1 MRRHRASCMR
11 IAVRM
16 AAAATALVVAAGTA
30 ADAADLI
37 EAVRGRDHDAVATLL
52 AAGADVDARQ
62 PDGATAL
69 HWAAHQDDLETVQR
83 LLAAGADARAAN
95 DYGATPVW
103 LAATNGNAAIAAALL
118 DAGADP
124 NAALESGETVL
135 MAAARTGTPAV
146 LAALLDAGADIEA
159 AQTSRG
165 QTALMWAVAENRLE
179 AARLLLERGADVHAR
194 SRTSTTIDPRGAR
207 TQVSEEAAA
216 ADPPDAGEAAG
227 ETSAIKEAT
236 TLGALER
243 KSGGFTPLMFAARH
257 GDLAMARLL
266 LDHGGA
272 IDDVDAEGSTPLLVA
287 TVRGHVPFALLLLER
302 GAAPDG
308 APEVA
313 GYTPLN
319 WAVNRSEALT
329 SHDYPD
335 APGEWAAL
343 AGIPDR
349 RQQLALIEA
358 LLDHGADVNAQLT
371 NVMPRYGFSLYFL
384 ILPPNTMAGSTP
396 FLLAATA
403 GDAETMRLLV
413 DRGADPLLAA
423 AGGMTPLMMAA
434 GAGWVI
440 NESLVPEADRLAA
453 VKLAHALGND
463 VNATDRRGFNAVH
476 CAAYAG
482 LVTVIEYLAAAGA
495 DINHVGENG
504 QSPLG
509 VAEGQHLAQF
519 VGSQPASAAALRGLG
534 AVSVGAV
541 TLESAIDEQAR
552 RRELQGR

>member
-1 MRRHRASCMR
+1 MRQHQALCMR
-11 IAVRM
+11 IALRLG
-16 AAAATALVVAAGTA
+16 AATAALVVAAATA

-37 EAVRGRDHDAVATLL
+37 EAVRGRDHAAVATLL
-52 AAGADVDARQ
+52 AQGADANARQ
-62 PDGATAL
+62 ADGATAL
-69 HWAAHQDDLETVQR
+69 HWAAHHDDLKTTQQ
-83 LLAAGADARAAN
+83 LIAAGADAGAAN

-103 LAATNGNAAIAAALL
+103 LAATNGNAAIIAALL

-135 MAAARTGTPAV
+135 MAAARTGTPAAV
-146 LAALLDAGADIEA
+146 AALLDAGAEIES
-159 AQTSRG
+159 AQASKG
-165 QTALMWAVAENRLE
+165 QTALMWAVAQNRLE

-194 SRTSTTIDPRGAR
+194 SRTAASVDLWGAR
-207 TQVSEEAAA
+207 NQVSAEPASAA
-216 ADPPDAGEAAG
+216 PSDAGEAAG
-227 ETSAIKEAT
+227 ETSAIKEDT

-266 LDHGGA
+266 LDHGAA

-308 APEVA
+308 APAVA
-313 GYTPLN
+313 GYTPLH

-349 RQQLALIEA
+349 RQQLVLIDA
-358 LLDHGADVNAQLT
+358 LLDHGADVNARLT
-371 NVMPRYGFSLYFL
+371 NLMPRYGFSLYFL

-403 GDAETMRLLV
+403 GDAETMQLLV

-440 NESLVPEADRLAA
+440 NESLVPEAARLAA

-482 LVTVIEYLAAAGA
+482 LVTVIEYLADAGA
-495 DINHVGENG
+495 DLNHVAKNG

-519 VGSQPASAAALRGLG
+519 IGSQPASAAALRGLG

-552 RRELQGR
+552 RRELQQR

>member
-1 MRRHRASCMR
+1 MRRHQASCMR
-11 IAVRM
+11 MAVRM

-30 ADAADLI
+30 AEAADLI
-37 EAVRGRDHDAVATLL
+37 EAVRGRDHAAVATLL

-69 HWAAHQDDLETVQR
+69 HWAAHHDDLETVQR

-103 LAATNGNAAIAAALL
+103 LAATNGNAAIVAALL

-135 MAAARTGTPAV
+135 MAAARTGTPAAI
-146 LAALLDAGADIEA
+146 AALLDAGADIAA

-194 SRTSTTIDPRGAR
+194 SRTVVEMDDRSGREHAPP
-207 TQVSEEAAA
+207 EPEPAAA
-216 ADPPDAGEAAG
+216 RDAGEAAAG
-227 ETSAIKEAT
+227 ASAIKDNSRRVLVAR
-236 TLGALER
+236 GA
-243 KSGGFTPLMFAARH
+243 GGFTPLMFAARR

-266 LDHGGA
+266 LDHGAA
-272 IDDVDAEGSTPLLVA
+272 IDDVAADGSTPLLVA
-287 TVRGHVPFALLLLER
+287 TVRGHVPLALLLLER

-308 APEVA
+308 ALDAA
-313 GYTPLN
+313 GYTPLH

-349 RQQLALIEA
+349 RGQLALIEA

-371 NVMPRYGFSLYFL
+371 RVMPRYGFSLYFL
-384 ILPPNTMAGSTP
+384 ILPGSTMVGSTP

-403 GDAETMRLLV
+403 GDAETMQMLV
-413 DRGADPLLAA
+413 DRGADPMLPA

-440 NESLVPEADRLAA
+440 NESLVPEAARLAA

-495 DINHVGENG
+495 DLNHVARNG

-519 VGSQPASAAALRGLG
+519 IGTQPASAAALRGLG
-534 AVSVGAV
+534 AISVGAV

-552 RRELQGR
+552 RRERQQR

>member
-1 MRRHRASCMR
+1 MRQHQALCMR
-11 IAVRM
+11 IALRLG
-16 AAAATALVVAAGTA
+16 AATAALVVAAGTA

-37 EAVRGRDHDAVATLL
+37 EAVRGRDHAAVATLL
-52 AAGADVDARQ
+52 AQGADANARQ

-69 HWAAHQDDLETVQR
+69 HWAAHHDDLETVQQ
-83 LLAAGADARAAN
+83 LLAAGADAGAAN

-103 LAATNGNAAIAAALL
+103 LAATNGNAAIVAALL

-135 MAAARTGTPAV
+135 MAAARTGTPAAV
-146 LAALLDAGADIEA
+146 AALLDAGAEIEG
-159 AQTSRG
+159 AQASKG

-179 AARLLLERGADVHAR
+179 VARLLLERGADVHAR
-194 SRTSTTIDPRGAR
+194 SRTAASVDRWGAR
-207 TQVSEEAAA
+207 NQVSAQPASAA
-216 ADPPDAGEAAG
+216 PSDAGQAAG
-227 ETSAIKEAT
+227 ETSAIKEQT

-257 GDLAMARLL
+257 GNLAMARLL
-266 LDHGGA
+266 LDHGAA

-308 APEVA
+308 APAVA
-313 GYTPLN
+313 GYTPLH

-358 LLDHGADVNAQLT
+358 LLDHGADINARLT

-403 GDAETMRLLV
+403 GDAETMQLLV

-463 VNATDRRGFNAVH
+463 LNATDRRGFNAVH
-476 CAAYAG
+476 SAAYAG
-482 LVTVIEYLAAAGA
+482 LVTVIEYLAEAGA
-495 DINHVGENG
+495 DLNHVAKNG

-519 VGSQPASAAALRGLG
+519 IGSQPTSAAALRGLG
-534 AVSVGAV
+534 AISVGAV

-552 RRELQGR
+552 RRHLQQR

>member
-1 MRRHRASCMR
+1 MRQHQASCMR
-11 IAVRM
+11 IVVRI
-16 AAAATALVVAAGTA
+16 ATAATALVVCASTA

-37 EAVRGRDHDAVATLL
+37 EAVRGRDHAAVATLL
-52 AAGADVDARQ
+52 AQGVDVSARQ

-69 HWAAHQDDLETVQR
+69 HWAAHHDNLETVQQ
-83 LLAAGADARAAN
+83 LLAAGAAAGAAN

-103 LAATNGNAAIAAALL
+103 LAATNGNAAIIAALL

-135 MAAARTGTPAV
+135 MAAARTGTPAAV
-146 LAALLDAGADIEA
+146 AALLDAGAEIES
-159 AQTSRG
+159 AQASKG
-165 QTALMWAVAENRLE
+165 QTALMWAVAENRIE

-194 SRTSTTIDPRGAR
+194 SRTAASVDLWGAR
-207 TQVSEEAAA
+207 NQVSAEPASAA
-216 ADPPDAGEAAG
+216 PSDAGETAG
-227 ETSAIKEAT
+227 ETSAIKEQT

-266 LDHGGA
+266 LDHGA
-272 IDDVDAEGSTPLLVA
+272 TIDDADAEGSTPLLVA

-308 APEVA
+308 APELA
-313 GYTPLN
+313 GYTPLH

-358 LLDHGADVNAQLT
+358 LLDHGADVNARMT
-371 NVMPRYGFSLYFL
+371 NLMPRYGFSLYFL

-403 GDAETMRLLV
+403 GDAETMQLLV

-463 VNATDRRGFNAVH
+463 LNATDRRGFNAVH

-482 LVTVIEYLAAAGA
+482 LVTVIEYLAEAGA
-495 DINHVGENG
+495 DLNHVAKNG

-519 VGSQPASAAALRGLG
+519 IGSQPASAAALRGLG

-552 RRELQGR
+552 RRELQQR

>member
-1 MRRHRASCMR
+1 MCQHQASCMR
-11 IAVRM
+11 IALRLG
-16 AAAATALVVAAGTA
+16 AATAALVVAAGTA

-37 EAVRGRDHDAVATLL
+37 EAVRGRDHAAVATLL
-52 AAGADVDARQ
+52 AQGADANARQ
-62 PDGATAL
+62 ADGATAL
-69 HWAAHQDDLETVQR
+69 HWAAHHDDLETVQQ
-83 LLAAGADARAAN
+83 LLAAGADAGAAN

-103 LAATNGNAAIAAALL
+103 LAATNGNAAIIAALL

-135 MAAARTGTPAV
+135 MAAARTGTPAAV
-146 LAALLDAGADIEA
+146 AALLDAGAEIES
-159 AQTSRG
+159 AQASKG

-194 SRTSTTIDPRGAR
+194 SRTAASVDLWGAR
-207 TQVSEEAAA
+207 NQVSAEPASAALS
-216 ADPPDAGEAAG
+216 DAGEAAG
-227 ETSAIKEAT
+227 ETSAIKEQT

-266 LDHGGA
+266 LDHGA
-272 IDDVDAEGSTPLLVA
+272 TIDDADAEGSTPLLVA

-308 APEVA
+308 APELA
-313 GYTPLN
+313 GYTPLH

-335 APGEWAAL
+335 ASGEWAAL

-358 LLDHGADVNAQLT
+358 LLNHGADVNARMT
-371 NVMPRYGFSLYFL
+371 NLMPRYGFSLYFL

-403 GDAETMRLLV
+403 GDAETMQLLV

-440 NESLVPEADRLAA
+440 NESLVPEAARLAA

-463 VNATDRRGFNAVH
+463 LNATDRRGFNAVH

-482 LVTVIEYLAAAGA
+482 LVTVIEYLAEAGA
-495 DINHVGENG
+495 DLNHVAKNG

-519 VGSQPASAAALRGLG
+519 IGSQPASAAALRGLG

-552 RRELQGR
+552 RRELQQR

>member
-1 MRRHRASCMR
+1 MPPSS
-11 IAVRM
+11 
-16 AAAATALVVAAGTA
+16 
-30 ADAADLI
+30 
-37 EAVRGRDHDAVATLL
+37 
-52 AAGADVDARQ
+52 
-62 PDGATAL
+62 
-69 HWAAHQDDLETVQR
+69 
-83 LLAAGADARAAN
+83 
-95 DYGATPVW
+95 
-103 LAATNGNAAIAAALL
+103 AALL

-124 NAALESGETVL
+124 NATLESGETVL
-135 MAAARTGTPAV
+135 MAAARTGTPAAI
-146 LAALLDAGADIEA
+146 AALLDAGAEIES
-159 AQTSRG
+159 AQASKG

-194 SRTSTTIDPRGAR
+194 SRTAANVDLWGAR
-207 TQVSEEAAA
+207 NQVSAEPASAA
-216 ADPPDAGEAAG
+216 PSDAGEAAG
-227 ETSAIKEAT
+227 ETSAIKEQT

-266 LDHGGA
+266 LDHGA
-272 IDDVDAEGSTPLLVA
+272 TIDDADAEGSTPLLVA

-308 APEVA
+308 APELA
-313 GYTPLN
+313 GYTPLH

-358 LLDHGADVNAQLT
+358 LLDHGADVNARMT
-371 NVMPRYGFSLYFL
+371 NLMPRYGFSLYFL

-403 GDAETMRLLV
+403 GDAETMQLLV

-463 VNATDRRGFNAVH
+463 LNATDRRGFNAVH

-482 LVTVIEYLAAAGA
+482 LVAVIDYLADAGA
-495 DINHVGENG
+495 DLNHVAKNG

-519 VGSQPASAAALRGLG
+519 IGSQPASAAALRGLG

-552 RRELQGR
+552 RRELQQR

>member
-1 MRRHRASCMR
+1 MRQHHVRCVW
-11 IAVRM
+11 AVVRLG
-16 AAAATALVVAAGTA
+16 AAAALVVTAGPAAE
-30 ADAADLI
+30 AADLI
-37 EAVRGRDHDAVATLL
+37 AAVRSGDRPAVNGLL
-52 AAGADVDARQ
+52 AGGADVNARQ

-69 HWAAHQDDLETVQR
+69 HWAAHRDDLETVQQ
-83 LLAAGADARAAN
+83 LLAAGADASTAN

-103 LAATNGNAAIAAALL
+103 LAATNGNAAIVDALL

-135 MAAARTGTPAV
+135 MAAARTGTPAAV
-146 LAALLDAGADIEA
+146 AALLDAGADVEA
-159 AQTSRG
+159 AQVSRG

-194 SRTSTTIDPRGAR
+194 SRISVAMDRRGAR
-207 TQVSEEAAA
+207 DQVSAEAAA
-216 ADPPDAGEAAG
+216 AARPAAGKAAG
-227 ETSAIKEAT
+227 EVSAIREQN
-236 TLGALER
+236 TLGAMER

-266 LDHGGA
+266 LDHGAA
-272 IDDVDAEGSTPLLVA
+272 IDDMDAEGGTPLLVA
-287 TVRGHVPFALLLLER
+287 TVRGHVPLALLLLER

-308 APEVA
+308 APHVA
-313 GYTPLN
+313 GYTPLH

-349 RQQLALIEA
+349 QQRSALIEA
-358 LLDHGADVNAQLT
+358 LLDQGADVNAQLT
-371 NVMPRYGFSLYFL
+371 RLMPRYGFSLYFL
-384 ILPPNTMAGSTP
+384 VLPPNTMVGSTP
-396 FLLAATA
+396 FLLAAAA
-403 GDAETMRLLV
+403 GDTETMQLLV

-440 NESLVPEADRLAA
+440 NESLVAEADRLAA

-482 LVTVIEYLAAAGA
+482 LVTVIDYLAAVGA
-495 DINHVGENG
+495 DLNHVARNG

-519 VGSQPASAAALRGLG
+519 VGSQPAAAATLRGLG
-534 AVSVGAV
+534 AISVGAV

-552 RRELQGR
+552 RRELQQR

>member
-1 MRRHRASCMR
+1 
-11 IAVRM
+11 
-16 AAAATALVVAAGTA
+16 
-30 ADAADLI
+30 
-37 EAVRGRDHDAVATLL
+37 
-52 AAGADVDARQ
+52 
-62 PDGATAL
+62 
-69 HWAAHQDDLETVQR
+69 
-83 LLAAGADARAAN
+83 
-95 DYGATPVW
+95 
-103 LAATNGNAAIAAALL
+103 
-118 DAGADP
+118 
-124 NAALESGETVL
+124 
-135 MAAARTGTPAV
+135 
-146 LAALLDAGADIEA
+146 
-159 AQTSRG
+159 
-165 QTALMWAVAENRLE
+165 LMWAVAENRLE
-179 AARLLLERGADVHAR
+179 AASLLLERGADVHAR
-194 SRTSTTIDPRGAR
+194 SRTSVKVDPRGAR
-207 TQVSEEAAA
+207 NQVSEEAAA
-216 ADPPDAGEAAG
+216 ADPPGAGEAAG
-227 ETSAIKEAT
+227 ETSAIKEQT

-257 GDLAMARLL
+257 GDLGMAWLL
-266 LDHGGA
+266 LDHGAA

-308 APEVA
+308 AREVA
-313 GYTPLN
+313 GYTPLH

-329 SHDYPD
+329 SHDYPH

-403 GDAETMRLLV
+403 GDAETMQLLV

-440 NESLVPEADRLAA
+440 NESLVPETDRLAA

-495 DINHVGENG
+495 DINHVGKNG

-509 VAEGQHLAQF
+509 VAEGQHFAQF
-519 VGSQPASAAALRGLG
+519 IGSQPASAAALRNLG

-552 RRELQGR
+552 RRELQQR

>member
-1 MRRHRASCMR
+1 MRQHQASCMR
-11 IAVRM
+11 IVVRI
-16 AAAATALVVAAGTA
+16 ATAATALVVCASTA

-37 EAVRGRDHDAVATLL
+37 EAVRGRDHAAVAKLL
-52 AAGADVDARQ
+52 AQGVDVSARQ
-62 PDGATAL
+62 ADGATAL
-69 HWAAHQDDLETVQR
+69 HWAAHHDDLETVQQ
-83 LLAAGADARAAN
+83 LLAAGADAGAAN

-103 LAATNGNAAIAAALL
+103 LAATNGNAAIIAALL

-135 MAAARTGTPAV
+135 MAAARTGTAAAI
-146 LAALLDAGADIEA
+146 AALLDAGAEIEG
-159 AQTSRG
+159 AQASKG

-179 AARLLLERGADVHAR
+179 VARLLLERGADVHAR
-194 SRTSTTIDPRGAR
+194 SRTAASVDRWGAR
-207 TQVSEEAAA
+207 NQVSAQPASAA
-216 ADPPDAGEAAG
+216 PSDAGQAAG
-227 ETSAIKEAT
+227 ETSAIKEQT

-266 LDHGGA
+266 LDHGA
-272 IDDVDAEGSTPLLVA
+272 PIDDVDAEGSTPLLVA

-308 APEVA
+308 APAVA
-313 GYTPLN
+313 GYTPLH

-358 LLDHGADVNAQLT
+358 LLDHGADINARLT

-403 GDAETMRLLV
+403 GDAETMQLLV

-463 VNATDRRGFNAVH
+463 LNATDRRGFNAVH

-482 LVTVIEYLAAAGA
+482 LVTVIEYLAEAGA
-495 DINHVGENG
+495 DLNHMAKNG

-519 VGSQPASAAALRGLG
+519 IGSQPTSAAALRGLG
-534 AVSVGAV
+534 AISVGAV

-552 RRELQGR
+552 RRHLQQR

>member
-1 MRRHRASCMR
+1 MRQHQTTCMR
-11 IAVRM
+11 IAVRLG
-16 AAAATALVVAAGTA
+16 AATAALVVTAGTA
-30 ADAADLI
+30 AEAADLL
-37 EAVRGRDHDAVATLL
+37 EAVRGRDHAAVAKLL
-52 AAGADVDARQ
+52 AQGADVNARQ

-69 HWAAHQDDLETVQR
+69 HWAVHNDDLATVQR

-103 LAATNGNAAIAAALL
+103 LAATNGNAAVVAALL

-135 MAAARTGTPAV
+135 MAAARTGTPAAI
-146 LAALLDAGADIEA
+146 AALLDAGADIEA

-194 SRTSTTIDPRGAR
+194 TRTVVQMDRWSGQREPQSPPEPAPARDTRDAATGAAAIEDSTVRVAVARGA
-207 TQVSEEAAA
+207 
-216 ADPPDAGEAAG
+216 
-227 ETSAIKEAT
+227 
-236 TLGALER
+236 
-243 KSGGFTPLMFAARH
+243 GGFTPLMFSARR

-266 LDHGGA
+266 LEHGAA
-272 IDDVDAEGSTPLLVA
+272 IDDVAADGSTPLLVA
-287 TVRGHVPFALLLLER
+287 TVRGHVPLALLLLER

-308 APEVA
+308 AAERA
-313 GYTPLN
+313 GYTPLH

-329 SHDYPD
+329 SHDYPA

-358 LLDHGADVNAQLT
+358 LLDQGADVNAQLAK
-371 NVMPRYGFSLYFL
+371 VMPRYGFSLYFL
-384 ILPPNTMAGSTP
+384 ILPANTMVGSTP
-396 FLLAATA
+396 FLLAAAA
-403 GDAETMRLLV
+403 GDAGTMRMLV
-413 DRGADPLLAA
+413 DHGADPHVAA
-423 AGGMTPLMMAA
+423 DGGMTPLMMAA

-440 NESLVPEADRLAA
+440 NESLVPEPDRLAA

-463 VNATDRRGFNAVH
+463 VNTTDRRGFNAVH

-482 LVTVIEYLAAAGA
+482 LVTVIQYLADAGA
-495 DINHVGENG
+495 DLNHVAKNG

-519 VGSQPASAAALRGLG
+519 IGSQPASAAALRGLG

>member
-1 MRRHRASCMR
+1 MRQHQAFCMP
-11 IAVRM
+11 IDVRM
-16 AAAATALVVAAGTA
+16 AAAAAALVVVAGTA
-30 ADAADLI
+30 AEAADLI
-37 EAVRGRDHDAVATLL
+37 EAVRARDRAAVATLL
-52 AAGADVDARQ
+52 AQGADVNARQ

-69 HWAAHQDDLETVQR
+69 HWAVHRDDLDTVRQ
-83 LLAAGADARAAN
+83 LLAAGGDAGAAN

-103 LAATNGNAAIAAALL
+103 LAATNGNAAAVAALL

-135 MAAARTGTPAV
+135 MAAARTGAPAAI
-146 LAALLDAGADIEA
+146 AALLDAGADIEA

-179 AARLLLERGADVHAR
+179 ATRLLLDRGADVHAR
-194 SRTSTTIDPRGAR
+194 TRTVVEMAR
-207 TQVSEEAAA
+207 WTGQGNA
-216 ADPPDAGEAAG
+216 
-227 ETSAIKEAT
+227 
-236 TLGALER
+236 
-243 KSGGFTPLMFAARH
+243 GGFTPLMFAARR
-257 GDLAMARLL
+257 GDLAMVRLL
-266 LDHGGA
+266 LDHGAA
-272 IDDVDAEGSTPLLVA
+272 IDDVAADGSTPLLVA
-287 TVRGHVPFALLLLER
+287 TVRGHVPLALLLLER

-308 APEVA
+308 ALDAA
-313 GYTPLN
+313 GYTPLH

-349 RQQLALIEA
+349 RQQLALIAA

-371 NVMPRYGFSLYFL
+371 RVMPRYGFTLYFL
-384 ILPPNTMAGSTP
+384 ILPSSTMVGSTP

-403 GDAETMRLLV
+403 GDAETMQMLAA
-413 DRGADPLLAA
+413 RGADPMLAA

-434 GAGWVI
+434 GAGWAI
-440 NESLVPEADRLAA
+440 NESRVPEAGRLAA

-463 VNATDRRGFNAVH
+463 VDATDRRGFNAVH

-482 LVTVIEYLAAAGA
+482 LVTIIEYLATAGA
-495 DINHVGENG
+495 DLNHVAGNG

-519 VGSQPASAAALRGLG
+519 IGSQPASAAALRGLG
-534 AVSVGAV
+534 AISVGAV

-552 RRELQGR
+552 RRELQRR

>member
-1 MRRHRASCMR
+1 M
-11 IAVRM
+11 
-16 AAAATALVVAAGTA
+16 
-30 ADAADLI
+30 
-37 EAVRGRDHDAVATLL
+37 
-52 AAGADVDARQ
+52 
-62 PDGATAL
+62 
-69 HWAAHQDDLETVQR
+69 
-83 LLAAGADARAAN
+83 LAAGADAGAAN

-103 LAATNGNAAIAAALL
+103 LAATNGNAAIVAALL
-118 DAGADP
+118 DAGAEP

-135 MAAARTGTPAV
+135 MAAARTGTPAAI
-146 LAALLDAGADIEA
+146 AALLDAGADIEA

-165 QTALMWAVAENRLE
+165 QTALMWAVAENRLQ

-194 SRTSTTIDPRGAR
+194 TGMVMSVDPRGGR
-207 TQVSEEAAA
+207 NQVSREPGPA
-216 ADPPDAGEAAG
+216 ADAHAGGAAE
-227 ETSAIKEAT
+227 ETSAIKDNSDYGSLVRT
-236 TLGALER
+236 T
-243 KSGGFTPLMFAARH
+243 GGFTPLMFAARH

-266 LDHGGA
+266 LDHGAA

-287 TVRGHVPFALLLLER
+287 TVRGHVPLALLLLER

-308 APEVA
+308 APEAA
-313 GYTPLN
+313 GYTPLH

-371 NVMPRYGFSLYFL
+371 KLMPRYGFSLYFL
-384 ILPPNTMAGSTP
+384 ILPPNTMVGSTP

-403 GDAETMRLLV
+403 GDAETMQLLV
-413 DRGADPLLAA
+413 DRGADPLLSA

-453 VKLAHALGND
+453 VELAHALGND

-495 DINHVGENG
+495 DINHVAKNG

-519 VGSQPASAAALRGLG
+519 IGSQPVSAAALRSLG
-534 AVSVGAV
+534 AMSVGAV

>member
-1 MRRHRASCMR
+1 MCQHQASCMR
-11 IAVRM
+11 IALRLG
-16 AAAATALVVAAGTA
+16 AATAALVVAAGTA

-37 EAVRGRDHDAVATLL
+37 EAVRGRDHAAVATLL
-52 AAGADVDARQ
+52 AQGVDVSARQ

-69 HWAAHQDDLETVQR
+69 HWAAHHDDLETVQQ
-83 LLAAGADARAAN
+83 LLAAGADAGAAN

-103 LAATNGNAAIAAALL
+103 LAATNGNAAIIAALL

-135 MAAARTGTPAV
+135 MAAARTGTPAAV
-146 LAALLDAGADIEA
+146 AALLDAGAEIES
-159 AQTSRG
+159 AQASKG

-194 SRTSTTIDPRGAR
+194 SRTAASVDLWGAR
-207 TQVSEEAAA
+207 NQVSAEPASAALS
-216 ADPPDAGEAAG
+216 DAGEAAG
-227 ETSAIKEAT
+227 ETSAIKEQT

-266 LDHGGA
+266 LDHGA
-272 IDDVDAEGSTPLLVA
+272 TIDDADAEGSTPLLVA

-308 APEVA
+308 APELA
-313 GYTPLN
+313 GYTPLH

-335 APGEWAAL
+335 ASGEWAAL

-358 LLDHGADVNAQLT
+358 LLNHGADVNARMT
-371 NVMPRYGFSLYFL
+371 NLMPRYGFSLYFL

-403 GDAETMRLLV
+403 GDAETMQLLV

-440 NESLVPEADRLAA
+440 NESLVPEAARLAA

-463 VNATDRRGFNAVH
+463 LNATDRRGFNAVH

-482 LVTVIEYLAAAGA
+482 LVTVIEYLAEAGA
-495 DINHVGENG
+495 DLNHVAKNG

-519 VGSQPASAAALRGLG
+519 IGSQPASAAALRGLG

-552 RRELQGR
+552 RRELQQR